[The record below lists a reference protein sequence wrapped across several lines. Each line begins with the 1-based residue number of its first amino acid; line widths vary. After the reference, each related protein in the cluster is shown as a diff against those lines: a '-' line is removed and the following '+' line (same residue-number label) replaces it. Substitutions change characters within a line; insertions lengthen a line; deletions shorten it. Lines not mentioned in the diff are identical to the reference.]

1 MAPDSIRFACRRIAG
16 MAMLPTA
23 EAPVKNFAIS
33 THPPPSSLETKKSVD
48 PSAKNKHG
56 IGTNTY
62 IRADNI
68 GHQLLYRAQA
78 RICKRMLAENINAK
92 PASTDT
98 CNIYNP
104 RGQSHRSQQHETEY
118 KMDVKF
124 HCAKIHQ
131 KHNILMLQKNVEFH

>member
-1 MAPDSIRFACRRIAG
+1 MAPDPIRFACRRIAG

-33 THPPPSSLETKKSVD
+33 THPPSSLETKKSVD
-48 PSAKNKHG
+48 PPAKNKHG

-62 IRADNI
+62 IKADNI

-92 PASTDT
+92 PAITPID
-98 CNIYNP
+98 IP
-104 RGQSHRSQQHETEY
+104 M
-118 KMDVKF
+118 MDCV
-124 HCAKIHQ
+124 
-131 KHNILMLQKNVEFH
+131 NLLLLLL